1 MGFTNGLAR
10 DAFTREF
17 SIDLSEDNTGAYKGA
32 VFEILKATNSTIEYK
47 VIRNFPFGN

>member
-32 VFEILKATNSTIEYK
+32 VFEIIKSTNSTIEYK